1 MRAHFT
7 IPTLPRN
14 PLLRGLVLAATVI
27 TLVGLVTMGLVVGTV
42 IFAGAALMLTIRGW
56 LSRRAS
62 RATDP
67 SVIEG
72 EFTVVSP
79 RHREGLPRPE

>member
-1 MRAHFT
+1 MRAQFT

-14 PLLRGLVLAATVI
+14 PLLRGLVLAIAVI
-27 TLVGLVTMGLVVGTV
+27 ALAGLVTMGLVVGIV
-42 IFAGAALMLTIRGW
+42 VFAVAALVLSIRGW
-56 LSRRAS
+56 LSRRTS
-62 RATDP
+62 RAADP

-79 RHREGLPRPE
+79 HHREGLPRPE

>member
-1 MRAHFT
+1 MRAYFT

-14 PLLRGLVLAATVI
+14 PLLRGLVLVAAVI
-27 TLVGLVTMGLVVGTV
+27 ALAGLITMGLVVGIV
-42 IFAGAALMLTIRGW
+42 VFAVAALVLAIRGW
-56 LSRRAS
+56 LSRRGTHTA
-62 RATDP
+62 DP

-72 EFTVVSP
+72 EFTVMPP